1 VATYSFKSSGKTPQ
15 QQALETLITSKIPFG
30 IKTPMTLAGA
40 GVGLLAMNYNIADQ
54 FADNLRNLL
63 LTNWGERLGHYQFGA
78 NLRPLTTE
86 FASQENFDNQ
96 AIERIRNAV
105 NEWMPF
111 VTLGTFESSV
121 DRTENKNTAVI
132 LIKITYSI
140 PAIEV
145 IDRALQIVLYVI

>member
-1 VATYSFKSSGKTPQ
+1 
-15 QQALETLITSKIPFG
+15 
-30 IKTPMTLAGA
+30 
-40 GVGLLAMNYNIADQ
+40 
-54 FADNLRNLL
+54 
-63 LTNWGERLGHYQFGA
+63 
-78 NLRPLTTE
+78 LTTE

>member
-1 VATYSFKSSGKTPQ
+1 
-15 QQALETLITSKIPFG
+15 
-30 IKTPMTLAGA
+30 MTLAGA
-40 GVGLLAMNYNIADQ
+40 GEGLLAMNYNIADQ

-111 VTLGTFESSV
+111 VSLGTFESSV